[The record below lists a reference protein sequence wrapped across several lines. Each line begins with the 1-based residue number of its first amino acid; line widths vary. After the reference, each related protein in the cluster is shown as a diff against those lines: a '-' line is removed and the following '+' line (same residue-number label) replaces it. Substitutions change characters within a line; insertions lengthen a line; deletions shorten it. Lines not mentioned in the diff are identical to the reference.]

1 MEIYG
6 MLGEK
11 LGSIG
16 EVKAHHLG
24 QAEERDI
31 PQWKKD
37 FLQKPSISTRRGI
50 AWGYGSPYEDTDT
63 LVLTSTQSDFI
74 DIRFPRKRDLGKPLA
89 SDPAFWA
96 FSGSST
102 TTFLDGDSINMPYS
116 AHCVWKHEIDSKGP
130 GISDEGDM
138 FLLPNGDCM
147 EVGTMQNPRSGH
159 VEMYKEYWTTPDVA
173 GELGHAPCIVAKI
186 TQLPNDHEGKE
197 VPKQKGSGG
206 AIIRIGNYCQ
216 GIVRQQSG
224 DLEGPLAH
232 ADTVLVER
240 WTRNSSTTG
249 DGQHSGAAASTGWV
263 QDWRNNTP
271 ADTGI
276 SMPCMWVCDD
286 NRKLGDQTVVK
297 GTTWEVVEAVLGQEE
312 S

>member
-1 MEIYG
+1 
-6 MLGEK
+6 
-11 LGSIG
+11 
-16 EVKAHHLG
+16 
-24 QAEERDI
+24 
-31 PQWKKD
+31 
-37 FLQKPSISTRRGI
+37 
-50 AWGYGSPYEDTDT
+50 
-63 LVLTSTQSDFI
+63 LTSTKSGFI
-74 DIRFPRKRDLGKPLA
+74 DIRFPRKRELGKPIA
-89 SDPAFWA
+89 SDPSFWA
-96 FSGSST
+96 FSGSSN
-102 TTFLDGDSINMPYS
+102 TTFLDGHSVDMPYS

-147 EVGTMQNPRSGH
+147 EVGMMPNPGSGK

-173 GELGHAPCIVAKI
+173 GEFSYVPCIVAKI
-186 TQLPNDHEGKE
+186 IQLPSDYEGE
-197 VPKQKGSGG
+197 ETPKQTGNGG

-224 DLEGPLAH
+224 DLEGPPAG
-232 ADTVLVER
+232 ADAVLVER
-240 WTRNSSTTG
+240 WTRDIHHNSSTTAG
-249 DGQHSGAAASTGWV
+249 GKQSGGADSTGWV

-276 SMPCMWVCDD
+276 SMPCMWVCED

-297 GTTWEVVEAVLGQEE
+297 GTTWEVVEAVLGKEE